1 MNLTKLKKLLST
13 GETETVEFKE
23 KPNESFY
30 KNISSFANT
39 KGGII
44 LLGCEKGVFQKVG
57 KTGRKIEYII
67 TRQKPDKPDKN
78 QTEIRQNE

>member
-1 MNLTKLKKLLST
+1 MNLTKLKKLLSSE
-13 GETETVEFKE
+13 ETETVEFKE

-44 LLGCEKGVFQKVG
+44 LLGVDKKSN
-57 KTGRKIEYII
+57 II
-67 TRQKPDKPDKN
+67 G
-78 QTEIRQNE
+78 I